1 MNYLKN
7 KIFGIMFVIGFIII
21 LGSAAKADYM
31 DEIGEYYSFG
41 ETLKYCGIG
50 LLFMLPYSVKSF
62 LKEW

>member
-21 LGSAAKADYM
+21 LGSAGKSDYM

-41 ETLKYCGIG
+41 EMLKYCGMG
-50 LLFMLPYSVKSF
+50 LVLMIPYSVKCA
-62 LKEW
+62 KEW